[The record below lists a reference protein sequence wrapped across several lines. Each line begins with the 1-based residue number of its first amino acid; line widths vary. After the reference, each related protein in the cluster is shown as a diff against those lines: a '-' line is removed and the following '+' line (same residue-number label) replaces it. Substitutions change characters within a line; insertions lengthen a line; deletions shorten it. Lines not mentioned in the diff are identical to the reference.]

1 MAKLDTLKPSTGVTL
16 TYCWDETDG
25 YHFDKDGT
33 KVAKPKATDAGDT
46 LIVDSSVGYVP
57 DGYPAQWLMYDAT
70 VAPTLDG
77 KKGLDTVV
85 FAADDG
91 YIDDGFFS
99 RLRSFEIVQLA
110 DDDHDDAGVN
120 MFGSSA
126 GGSAI
131 FLGDY
136 AFAAG
141 VREVRGGTGDD
152 MLVVGDLSG
161 GVGQP
166 SAFDAVSL
174 RMSGGAGHDW
184 LLGAGGPDFL
194 DSGIGDDILY
204 GGGGADVIHGGPGSE
219 TLYYLLPMD
228 LGPVQGVEID
238 AMAGTGT
245 VIGCIDAL
253 MDFQCLD
260 DQIIFE
266 DESYALYGDLL
277 AQPSLVTFAG
287 DIQLSS
293 ASGAFEAFTLGLS
306 GTDTMVWFDT
316 GLLDADGVAYPP
328 LFVAFKDTVF
338 WEVRVQDAELNYMHL
353 SVFPTSNAPTAGPLE
368 STAVND
374 IAWITTSL
382 AHAVDGLDVYDA
394 TYAPAMDG
402 GSGTD
407 AIAMRGDLASIS
419 DDFFLHVTNFEG
431 LKLADTPNLQ
441 TIGSA
446 VTLGAEALEAGLT
459 QVAGTVGDDLIQFGT
474 AYDGTG
480 VKAEGRDGMDEIVG
494 AGGDDWLDGGS
505 GDDVIVGGAGQ
516 DTLRGG
522 DGNDDVAGGEG
533 PDVFVLADGEGAL
546 ANGGTDADGDGLGNG
561 DTILFGW
568 GIELIRGFTDG
579 QDLLRLDEDPAELA
593 ACSVFDAD
601 ASNVHYGIGDDQFI
615 ALRGTYDA
623 ATSLFTVDLE
633 AGTDLVLAYDS
644 ESQNGSIDI
653 EFVLLVGV
661 GGSVALDITDFCGP

>member
-166 SAFDAVSL
+166 SPFDAVSL
-174 RMSGGAGHDW
+174 RMSGGAGNDW

-194 DSGIGDDILY
+194 DSGTGDDILY

-228 LGPVQGVEID
+228 LGPVQGKGLDEI
-238 AMAGTGT
+238 AGTGT
-245 VIGCIDAL
+245 VTGCIDAL

-293 ASGAFEAFTLGLS
+293 ASGAFEAFALGLS

-316 GLLDADGVAYPP
+316 GLLDANGVLYPP
-328 LFVAFKDTVF
+328 LFVAFNDTVF
-338 WEVRVQDAELNYMHL
+338 WDVRVQDAELKHMRM
-353 SVFPTSNAPTAGPLE
+353 SVFPITNALTAGPLE
-368 STAVND
+368 GTAVND
-374 IAWITTSL
+374 IAWMDNSL
-382 AHAVDGLDVYDA
+382 AQTTTGHEVYDA
-394 TYAPAMDG
+394 TCAPAMDG
-402 GSGTD
+402 GDGID
-407 AIAMRGDLASIS
+407 AIAMRGDMATIT
-419 DDFFLHVTNFEG
+419 DGFFLHVTNFEG
-431 LKLADTPNLQ
+431 LKLADAADFQ

-446 VTLGAEALEAGLT
+446 VTLDAEALEAGLT
-459 QVAGTVGDDLIQFGT
+459 QVVGAMGDDLIQFGA

-516 DTLRGG
+516 DTLLGG
-522 DGNDDVAGGEG
+522 DGRDDVTGGEG
-533 PDVFVLADGEGAL
+533 PDVFVLADGDATG

-561 DTILFGW
+561 DTLQFGW
-568 GIELIRGFTDG
+568 GIDIIRGFTDG

-593 ACSVFDAD
+593 KEIFK
-601 ASNVHYGIGDDQFI
+601 GTQWET
-615 ALRGTYDA
+615 RGA
-623 ATSLFTVDLE
+623 PRRRGRGL
-633 AGTDLVLAYDS
+633 
-644 ESQNGSIDI
+644 
-653 EFVLLVGV
+653 
-661 GGSVALDITDFCGP
+661 